1 MWNELSPNGK
11 RKEPLNSQA
20 SDRMIN
26 EMEMEEDEMMVDII
40 IIRVS
45 VRHTDVC
52 LVERDGVVLSTEEK
66 EVSALPNGDRV
77 NMLAWSDQSV

>member
-11 RKEPLNSQA
+11 RKEPLDSQA

-40 IIRVS
+40 IRVG
-45 VRHTDVC
+45 VRHTDAC
-52 LVERDGVVLSTEEK
+52 LVDGDGVVLSTEEK